1 MTSKVGNYINPTMPY
16 FISTFFFKLKFC
28 ELKTALKKYIYLTAY
43 IILLSVLPSFK
54 APLGLLF
61 KNENTNDDMID
72 ILTELHQRY
81 LPVMKTT
88 DGSSNVEIEVLQK
101 VFFGGDQLT
110 EERARNA
117 KQGRADGDTEFER
130 LEGLIPKV
138 EDWHAGRVLYQVG
151 LLLT

>member
-1 MTSKVGNYINPTMPY
+1 MTSITSKVGSYINPTMPY

-28 ELKTALKKYIYLTAY
+28 DLKTALKKYIYLTAY
-43 IILLSVLPSFK
+43 IYYLSYLLLTT
-54 APLGLLF
+54 PLGLLF

-88 DGSSNVEIEVLQK
+88 DGSGNVEIEVLQK

-110 EERARNA
+110 EERTRNA
-117 KQGRADGDTEFER
+117 RQG
-130 LEGLIPKV
+130 
-138 EDWHAGRVLYQVG
+138 
-151 LLLT
+151 

>member
-28 ELKTALKKYIYLTAY
+28 ELKTALKKIYLFNCLH
-43 IILLSVLPSFK
+43 LLSVLPSFK

-88 DGSSNVEIEVLQK
+88 DGSGNVEIEVLQK

-117 KQGRADGDTEFER
+117 RQGRADGDTEFER
-130 LEGLIPKV
+130 LEGLSQ
-138 EDWHAGRVLYQVG
+138 R
-151 LLLT
+151 